1 MKVVITKK
9 EYDEGKNMILNFVS
23 ELYDIDSTVSGR
35 KESISDKME
44 TIKEFDDTLNKTV
57 TINDKAIDLKIDSN
71 NGIDIKIDEDL
82 VSDIC
87 TMLCNPAL
95 VSIMRTMNR
104 FMGSLKSIIEVTI
117 MPTWDALKEKYLK
130 NFRSSI
136 KVTDNS
142 VAADKKD
149 EKKNDTG
156 FKILDEGVEMIK
168 NASEISME
176 ELGSAWKNLKNLIS
190 RKLTVK
196 KSKGLTTKTLNK

>member
-1 MKVVITKK
+1 MKITITKK

-35 KESISDKME
+35 RESISDKME
-44 TIKEFDDTLNKTV
+44 RIKEFDDTLNKKV
-57 TINDKAIDLKIDSN
+57 IINDKSIDLKIDSN
-71 NGIDIKIDEDL
+71 GIDVSINEDL
-82 VSDIC
+82 ISDIC

-95 VSIMRTMNR
+95 VQIMRTINC
-104 FMGSLKSIIEVTI
+104 FMGSLKSIAEVTI

-149 EKKNDTG
+149 EKKNDN
-156 FKILDEGVEMIK
+156 E
-168 NASEISME
+168 
-176 ELGSAWKNLKNLIS
+176 
-190 RKLTVK
+190 
-196 KSKGLTTKTLNK
+196 

>member
-1 MKVVITKK
+1 MKVTITKK

-117 MPTWDALKEKYLK
+117 IPTWDALKEKYLK

-142 VAADKKD
+142 VTADKKD

-156 FKILDEGVEMIK
+156 FKIPDEGVEMIK

-176 ELGSAWKNLKNLIS
+176 ELE
-190 RKLTVK
+190 KLDKPEVNVK
-196 KSKGLTTKTLNK
+196 EIKRLDDEDVE